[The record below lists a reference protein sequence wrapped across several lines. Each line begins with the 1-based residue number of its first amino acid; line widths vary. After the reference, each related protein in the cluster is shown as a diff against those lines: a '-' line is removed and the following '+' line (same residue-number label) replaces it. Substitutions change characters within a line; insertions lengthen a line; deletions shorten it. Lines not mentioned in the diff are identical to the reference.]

1 MIKIYN
7 TDHKFLALLD
17 KSFKDVFITETLD
30 TGLKDLTFKVPCQD
44 KYLELIEEENY
55 VETSDASFII
65 KEIINEDNN
74 FIEVFCGANVET
86 LQGTIFVNFDCF
98 ELSLKQAYEY
108 CIAGTGW
115 TVDYKSANK
124 SIITYQL
131 PYRTAYE
138 MIRQIQKDYNHE
150 ILFDTKNKI
159 LKVYD
164 TMGSANG
171 AYFSN
176 ELKLKKLAKQSS
188 SYDYATVILPIGKDG
203 LRITDV
209 NNGSPY
215 LKHFGYSNKNIE
227 RLYINEDADRAEILL
242 KLATD
247 YLAEVCVPRAS
258 YKIKLTDLN
267 KDIHLGDTIMIVDKI
282 KHIKQ
287 KQRIVK
293 ITKYPFAPEKDMVE
307 LSNLQVDFV
316 LNYNEDQKE
325 LKHNQRVIREDLGNF
340 KKYEATEHQKHV
352 HQENYLMDHIERIQ
366 QYVNI
371 PKDYAPVPENPFIRP

>member
-30 TGLKDLTFKVPCQD
+30 TGLKDLTFKVPCQEE
-44 KYLELIEEENY
+44 YLELIEEENY

-74 FIEVFCGANVET
+74 FIEVFCGANIET

-115 TVDYKSANK
+115 TVDYKSENK

-131 PYRTAYE
+131 PYKTAYE
-138 MIRQIQKDYNHE
+138 MIRQIQNDYNHE

-159 LKVYD
+159 LRVYD
-164 TMGSANG
+164 TMANG

-176 ELKLKKLAKQSS
+176 ELKLKKLVKQSS

-209 NNGSPY
+209 NNGSPF

-227 RLYINEDADRAEILL
+227 RLYINEEVDRAEILL
-242 KLATD
+242 KLAKD

-287 KQRIVK
+287 KQRVVK
-293 ITKYPFAPEKDMVE
+293 ITRYPFAPEKDMVE

-316 LNYNEDQKE
+316 LNYNEDQKKIKYDQG
-325 LKHNQRVIREDLGNF
+325 LIRQDLIDF
-340 KKYEATEHQKHV
+340 KSYEAEQHKQHKKVQDTQSDDIKRLISFV
-352 HQENYLMDHIERIQ
+352 QMPN
-366 QYVNI
+366 
-371 PKDYAPVPENPFIRP
+371 DYKPVI

>member
-30 TGLKDLTFKVPCQD
+30 TGLKDLTFKVPCQEE
-44 KYLELIEEENY
+44 YLELIEEENY

-74 FIEVFCGANVET
+74 FIEVFCGANIET

-115 TVDYKSANK
+115 TVDYKSENK

-131 PYRTAYE
+131 PYKTAYE
-138 MIRQIQKDYNHE
+138 MIRQIQNDYNHE

-159 LKVYD
+159 LRVYD

-176 ELKLKKLAKQSS
+176 ELKLKKLVKQSS

-209 NNGSPY
+209 NNGSPF

-227 RLYINEDADRAEILL
+227 RLYINEEVDRAEILL
-242 KLATD
+242 KLAKD

-287 KQRIVK
+287 KQRVVK
-293 ITKYPFAPEKDMVE
+293 ITRYPFAPEKDMVE
-307 LSNLQVDFV
+307 LSNLQVDFI
-316 LNYNEDQKE
+316 LNYNEDQKKIKYDQG
-325 LKHNQRVIREDLGNF
+325 LIRQDLIDF
-340 KKYEATEHQKHV
+340 KSYEAEQHKQHKKVQDTQGDDIKRLISFV
-352 HQENYLMDHIERIQ
+352 QMPN
-366 QYVNI
+366 
-371 PKDYAPVPENPFIRP
+371 DYKPVI